1 MKRRFVLAVTLSLA
15 CVGSVDAVSSARAL
29 SLASPVHAMFSK
41 TKTVKFSLRN
51 DTGAPVKLKAGADSM
66 TLEKGKVLELKLAE
80 GTQVT
85 LEEAT
90 ATQPAGTVVALVSS
104 TLSGNTLVIH

>member
-1 MKRRFVLAVTLSLA
+1 MKRRFPLAVTLGLA
-15 CVGSVDAVSSARAL
+15 CIGSVDAVSTARAL
-29 SLASPVHAMFSK
+29 PVVSPVHAMFSK

-51 DTGAPVKLKAGADSM
+51 DSGAPVKLKAGADSM

-90 ATQPAGTVVALVSS
+90 PTQPAGTILAQVST